1 MGGEVREANWAV
13 GGQGAVGSGQG
24 VAASWPPGDQ
34 EQEPPWS
41 KSAPFKGKK
50 YFLRFIDNGL
60 ILSNP
65 GKYKI
70 CDVKGSLLPSKAV
83 ICFYRRCLMLHFVA
97 ELCDFSRIMS

>member
-34 EQEPPWS
+34 EQEPTWS

-50 YFLRFIDNGL
+50 IAFL
-60 ILSNP
+60 
-65 GKYKI
+65 
-70 CDVKGSLLPSKAV
+70 
-83 ICFYRRCLMLHFVA
+83 LH
-97 ELCDFSRIMS
+97 

>member
-41 KSAPFKGKK
+41 KSAPFKGKNNL
-50 YFLRFIDNGL
+50 YASFDFEQ
-60 ILSNP
+60 P
-65 GKYKI
+65 WKI
-70 CDVKGSLLPSKAV
+70 
-83 ICFYRRCLMLHFVA
+83 
-97 ELCDFSRIMS
+97 